1 LLTHWVY
8 RNEAAKCASV
18 NQKFKSQEM
27 RLTNASHHMTAMDRF
42 LSHIT
47 PPATCPSR
55 HPRMAAQQL

>member
-1 LLTHWVY
+1 
-8 RNEAAKCASV
+8 V